1 MNRLAILAGSED
13 VAGLRTLLQEVEET
27 RRWPHAWTPRVL
39 RLHGGAWEI
48 FLAPRDP
55 AAHRAL
61 AGLALDGVRAD
72 YQLQHDALEGWL
84 HSQGKDAVIER
95 DEDAFNADVL
105 LGKGK
110 ASGRLYTVATLAEGV
125 DTTLPEVDWVALGKS
140 RLVPMSALKQ
150 AMGPRMFKTRF
161 WPARYRVSS
170 FPTAEQLAALKP
182 LKQLP

>member
-1 MNRLAILAGSED
+1 
-13 VAGLRTLLQEVEET
+13 
-27 RRWPHAWTPRVL
+27 VL
-39 RLHGGAWEI
+39 RLHEGRWEI
-48 FLAPRDP
+48 FLAPRDA

-84 HSQGKDAVIER
+84 NSLGKDAAIER

-105 LGKGK
+105 VAKGK
-110 ASGRLYTVATLAEGV
+110 ASGRLYTVATLAEVV
-125 DTTLPEVDWVALGKS
+125 DTTLPEVEWVALGKS

-150 AMGPRMFKTRF
+150 ALGGRMAKTRF

-170 FPTAEQLAALKP
+170 FPTADELAALKP
-182 LKQLP
+182 RKELP